1 VLRPLP
7 EKFEELEDLLLHHR
21 ATLAQNT
28 GVPFVRLVYRPDE
41 EIECRRR
48 RELLERTLKREGLA
62 VETVSCR
69 GATFV
74 HYERR
79 GRLDQLFELERT
91 EGGRLKASIVKHARQ
106 ELVARLLAATKRLNG
121 DGVIFLVDVAFV
133 YPYLHL
139 APILDDCVNQITPPM
154 ALALFYPGEVDV
166 DGRLLFLGVRPSGYY
181 RTRDLI

>member
-1 VLRPLP
+1 MRPLS

-28 GVPFVRLVYRPDE
+28 GVPFVRLVYRPE
-41 EIECRRR
+41 EEVECRRR
-48 RELLERTLKREGLA
+48 RKLLERTLKREGVG

-69 GATFV
+69 GAIFA

-79 GRLDQLFELERT
+79 GRLDQLFELEGT
-91 EGGRLKASIVKHARQ
+91 EGDRLGTGIARHARQ
-106 ELVARLLAATKRLNG
+106 ELTDRMLTATERLKG
-121 DGVIFLVDVAFV
+121 DGVIFLIDTAFTH
-133 YPYLHL
+133 PYLHL
-139 APILDDCVNQITPPM
+139 ASVLDDCTNRITSP
-154 ALALFYPGEVDV
+154 LALVVFYPGDVDV

>member
-1 VLRPLP
+1 LRPLP
-7 EKFEELEDLLLHHR
+7 DKFEELEDLLLHHR

-28 GVPFVRLVYRPDE
+28 GVPFIRLIYRPE
-41 EIECRRR
+41 EEAECRRR
-48 RELLERTLKREGLA
+48 RELLERTLKREGIA
-62 VETVSCR
+62 VQAVSCR
-69 GATFV
+69 GVIFA

-79 GRLDQLFELERT
+79 GRLDQLFELEKT
-91 EGGRLKASIVKHARQ
+91 EAGRLNASIAKHARQ
-106 ELVARLLAATKRLNG
+106 ELGARLLAAAERMNG
-121 DGVIFLVDVAFV
+121 DGVIFLVDAAFV

-139 APILDDCVNQITPPM
+139 APILDDCVNRITPPM

>member
-1 VLRPLP
+1 MRPLP

-21 ATLAQNT
+21 GTLAQNT
-28 GVPFVRLVYRPDE
+28 GVPFVRLVYRPE
-41 EIECRRR
+41 EEVECLRR
-48 RELLERTLKREGLA
+48 RELLERALRREGIA

-69 GATFV
+69 GAIFA

-79 GRLDQLFELERT
+79 GRLNQLFELERT
-91 EGGRLKASIVKHARQ
+91 EGERLSASIARHARQ
-106 ELVARLLAATKRLNG
+106 ELTDQLLSAAERLNS

-139 APILDDCVNQITPPM
+139 TPILDDCINRITPPM

>member
-1 VLRPLP
+1 MRPLSQ
-7 EKFEELEDLLLHHR
+7 KFEELEDLLLHHR

-28 GVPFVRLVYRPDE
+28 GMPFVRLVYRPDE
-41 EIECRRR
+41 EVECHRQ
-48 RELLERTLKREGLA
+48 REVLLRTLKRDGVA

-69 GATFV
+69 GAIFA

-79 GRLDQLFELERT
+79 GRLDQLFELERA
-91 EGGRLKASIVKHARQ
+91 EGERLSASIAGHACR
-106 ELVARLLAATKRLNG
+106 ELTEQMLAAAERLNG
-121 DGVIFLVDVAFV
+121 DGVIFLVDIAFV

-139 APILDDCVNQITPPM
+139 TPILDDCVNRIAPPM

-166 DGRLLFLGVRPSGYY
+166 DGRLLFLGVRPTGYY